1 MMKRI
6 LAVLLSVMTCVM
18 LLAGCGGEEAAE
30 TPAYSGILTKI
41 KLDMPLTKIVSMQP
55 DGVEL
60 YWDDDTTIWSIN
72 PDTDL
77 NAEVSALVPEED
89 QYYYSDDSIITYN
102 FKTKKGDDEIYLKG
116 YSEGSVAGGTMVGT
130 EDIDMELVYSQKI
143 SASSYDLVFSMTLT
157 YDTVNDVAGY
167 YATEFKIELTEKD
180 VKGEVAI
187 STPETK

>member
-1 MMKRI
+1 MIKGRLKMMKRI
-6 LAVLLSVMTCVM
+6 LSVLLSLMTCVM
-18 LLAGCGGEEAAE
+18 LLAGCGSEEAVE
-30 TPAYSGILTKI
+30 DSAYSGILTKI
-41 KLDMPLTKIVSMQP
+41 KLGMPLTKIVSMQP

-116 YSEGSVAGGTMVGT
+116 YSEEVHCLDRKSVV
-130 EDIDMELVYSQKI
+130 
-143 SASSYDLVFSMTLT
+143 
-157 YDTVNDVAGY
+157 
-167 YATEFKIELTEKD
+167 
-180 VKGEVAI
+180 
-187 STPETK
+187 